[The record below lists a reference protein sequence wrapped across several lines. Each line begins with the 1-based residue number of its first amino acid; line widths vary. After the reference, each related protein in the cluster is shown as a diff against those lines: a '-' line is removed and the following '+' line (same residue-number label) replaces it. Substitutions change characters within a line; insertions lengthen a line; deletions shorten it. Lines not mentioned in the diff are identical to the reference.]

1 MMSSKLVLVEGLPGF
16 GKTTTARLVH
26 DILTEMN
33 LKSQLFLEG
42 DLEHP
47 ADYDGVAYFNEH
59 EFNALLVTHNKNK
72 DMLGNLV
79 IKQGDRYFLEYR
91 KIKNEYGSSFPDDL
105 LQDVVKHDIYEL
117 SLDQNRQLITDKWKT
132 FAENVSTK
140 SDSFI
145 FDCCFIQNPVT
156 MGMIKHD
163 AKKDDIISY
172 VKELANIVERLNPLL
187 IYVEQ
192 SDLKHSF
199 RKAVKERPKKWSEG
213 FIEYYTNQGYG
224 KNHNYQ
230 GLEGTLE
237 VLKARQE
244 LEREIVDVVK
254 INKANVD
261 NSCYQLNEYKV
272 VLAGILSKYFK
283 AIDEI

>member
-1 MMSSKLVLVEGLPGF
+1 MSSKLVLVEGLPGF

-33 LKSQLFLEG
+33 IKSQLFLEG

-47 ADYDGVAYFNEH
+47 ADYDGVAYFNEY
-59 EFNALLVTHNKNK
+59 ELNALLVAHEKFK
-72 DMLGNLV
+72 DVLSHLI
-79 IKQGDRYFLEYR
+79 IKQGDHYFLEYR
-91 KIKNEYGSSFPDDL
+91 KIKSEYGSSFPDDL
-105 LQDVVKHDIYEL
+105 LQDVVKYDIYEL
-117 SLDQNRQLITDKWKT
+117 SLDQNRKLITDKWKT
-132 FAENVSTK
+132 FAENVSTN
-140 SDSFI
+140 SDTFI

-163 AKKDDIISY
+163 AKKDDIVSY
-172 VKELANIVERLNPLL
+172 VKELANIVEPLNPLL

-192 SDLKHSF
+192 SDLNHSF
-199 RKAVKERPKKWSEG
+199 KKAVKERPKEWSEG

-224 KNHNYQ
+224 ENHSYQ

-254 INKANVD
+254 INKVKVD

-283 AIDEI
+283 AKDEL